1 MVRCASVVVW
11 LLASVVISA
20 AAFAAG
26 PLDPRGQIHV
36 PIGIPNTVDTLK
48 TFVEAEGN
56 FSPGFATYGI
66 YFWLYDPNTQQLIA
80 PTAPGA
86 EHERGLAMRGAL
98 IPWTR
103 WGGGDFS
110 LTSAVCQVELP
121 WKNHKLQV
129 AAAQVEIN
137 NLAKKPREVQLF
149 VALRP
154 MGAAGG
160 PVYRISIGD
169 KKDSFLVDER
179 TGTLSRAR
187 AHRDRRHRG
196 R

>member
-1 MVRCASVVVW
+1 
-11 LLASVVISA
+11 
-20 AAFAAG
+20 
-26 PLDPRGQIHV
+26 
-36 PIGIPNTVDTLK
+36 
-48 TFVEAEGN
+48 
-56 FSPGFATYGI
+56 
-66 YFWLYDPNTQQLIA
+66 
-80 PTAPGA
+80 
-86 EHERGLAMRGAL
+86 MRGAL

-160 PVYRISIGD
+160 PVYRISVGD

-179 TGTLSRAR
+179 MALIPSARPRRSASPWKTTCRTTPCAEKCPRTLAWGQRPETVA
-187 AHRDRRHRG
+187 G
-196 R
+196 